1 VSRAVNDEQL
11 RQLLREADA
20 SAPPHASSG
29 DLARRVRARARQR
42 RRTAQS
48 VAVAAFVLASVAG
61 AGLRLARLQF
71 NRQHL
76 AKHVTPPGRV
86 DPSPAPVPSP
96 PPRPAVI
103 VDAERLRRENA
114 QLEAEARLHLLTAE
128 AMLRREASASRA
140 ASAARSAE
148 QVARRPDPIVEI
160 AAGRGQ
166 AAQTMLRYGDRLLR
180 EPDPKAAAVAY
191 ERVLELFP
199 STPEADSA
207 RQRLAQ
213 IKT

>member
-1 VSRAVNDEQL
+1 VTDEQL
-11 RQLLREADA
+11 RQLLRQADD
-20 SAPPHASSG
+20 SAPPRHAWSG
-29 DLARRVRARARQR
+29 DLARQVRTRARRR
-42 RRTAQS
+42 RRTVQS

-71 NRQHL
+71 DRQHL
-76 AKHVTPPGRV
+76 AKHVTPPGHV
-86 DPSPAPVPSP
+86 DPLPAPVS
-96 PPRPAVI
+96 PPRPAIV
-103 VDAERLRRENA
+103 VDAEALRRENT
-114 QLEAEARLHLLTAE
+114 QLEAEARLHQLTAE
-128 AMLRREASASRA
+128 AMLRREASAAREAGMTRA
-140 ASAARSAE
+140 NDAL
-148 QVARRPDPIVEI
+148 ARRPDPVVAI

-199 STPEADSA
+199 STAEAESA

-213 IKT
+213 LKT

>member
-1 VSRAVNDEQL
+1 V
-11 RQLLREADA
+11 
-20 SAPPHASSG
+20 
-29 DLARRVRARARQR
+29 
-42 RRTAQS
+42 QS
-48 VAVAAFVLASVAG
+48 VAVAAFMLASVAG
-61 AGLRLARLQF
+61 AGLRLAGLQF
-71 NRQHL
+71 DRQRL
-76 AKHVTPPGRV
+76 AKHVTPPGHV
-86 DPSPAPVPSP
+86 DPSPAPVP
-96 PPRPAVI
+96 PPRPAVV
-103 VDAERLRRENA
+103 VDAEALRRENA

-128 AMLRREASASRA
+128 AMLRREASAARA
-140 ASAARSAE
+140 ANAARSAE
-148 QVARRPDPIVEI
+148 RIARQPDPIVEI

>member
-1 VSRAVNDEQL
+1 MTRAVTDEQL

-20 SAPPHASSG
+20 SAPLHASSG

-48 VAVAAFVLASVAG
+48 VAVAAFVLACVAG
-61 AGLRLARLQF
+61 AGLRMARLQF
-71 NRQHL
+71 DRQHL
-76 AKHVTPPGRV
+76 AKHVNPPGHI
-86 DPSPAPVPSP
+86 DPSPAPVPR
-96 PPRPAVI
+96 PRSAI
-103 VDAERLRRENA
+103 VVQDAERLRRENA

-148 QVARRPDPIVEI
+148 RISRRPDPIVEI
-160 AAGRGQ
+160 AAGREQ

-207 RQRLAQ
+207 RRRLAQ